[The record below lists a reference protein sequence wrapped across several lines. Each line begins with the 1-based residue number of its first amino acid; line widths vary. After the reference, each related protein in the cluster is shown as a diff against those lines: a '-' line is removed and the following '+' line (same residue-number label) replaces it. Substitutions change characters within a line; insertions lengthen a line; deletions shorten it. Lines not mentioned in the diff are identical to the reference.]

1 MSQHRKA
8 LSKYL
13 LPIAFTGVT
22 TIGVNLGTVLSA
34 SAQIIEVPLV
44 PQQEGEVNLSGSGIT
59 CLDSN
64 QCLNVPSLVGPITNI
79 ESLVDS
85 TTGTK
90 SRLFVDNF
98 GTENTYGSDKKTQVI
113 FGIIDLPGGGTTSPV
128 VDAMGNPIYWY
139 RPSERKLNGGTEE
152 KGNLE
157 VGTFKFSFSPTI
169 PEIKIQYFDVES
181 ANTTGLLGV
190 IDQSQTNAT
199 LVSGENPISFKVGD
213 KTIYEQIWQDVNFM
227 TIKLGNDTMLGT
239 GDGVNFII
247 TNRIDNNID
256 PTAVPE
262 PLTILGAGT
271 AMGFGGFFKK
281 KLAKSSKKKDQ
292 A

>member
-1 MSQHRKA
+1 MSQVIKH

-13 LPIAFTGVT
+13 LSVAVTGVT
-22 TIGVNLGTVLSA
+22 TIGATLSA
-34 SAQIIEVPLV
+34 SAQITEVPLV
-44 PQQEGEVNLSGSGIT
+44 PQQEGEVDLLQSSGIA
-59 CLDSN
+59 CLDPN
-64 QCLNVPSLVGPITNI
+64 QCLDVPSLVGPITNI

-98 GTENTYGSDKKTQVI
+98 GTVNSYGTGKSRVQ
-113 FGIIDLPGGGTTSPV
+113 FGTIDLPGDGTTSPI
-128 VDAMGNPIYWY
+128 VDDDGNPIYWY
-139 RPSERKLNGGTEE
+139 RPSERQLNGGTEE
-152 KGNLE
+152 RGNLE
-157 VGTFKFSFSPTI
+157 VGTFTFSFSPTI

-181 ANTTGLLGV
+181 GNTTGLLGA
-190 IDQSQTNAT
+190 IDRSQTDAT
-199 LVSGENPISFKVGD
+199 LVSGANPIPIPVGD
-213 KTIYEQIWQDVNFM
+213 KTIYEQIWADVNYI

-247 TNRIDNNID
+247 TNRIDNNVD

-262 PLTILGAGT
+262 PLTMLGAG
-271 AMGFGGFFKK
+271 AAVGFGGFFKR
-281 KLAKSSKKKDQ
+281 KLAKSSKKKNQ